1 MQKLFLILI
10 ALSLVACAG
19 NPANNRELTEAEHY
33 REARKLLER
42 KTFLDAIEQLE
53 ELEARFP
60 YGDHTEQAQIDLIY
74 ARYRSLD
81 YPGATAQAERFIRTY
96 PSNEHLDYVLYLRGL
111 AHYYMEQGL
120 FDRVFGSNKAP
131 RDLASMK
138 DAFRD
143 FDELVRRYPDSS
155 YAADSR
161 SRMVFIRNL
170 LAEQELIVARYYAR
184 RQAYIASAN
193 RAQDVIRHYQQT
205 PSVEES
211 VAILTKSY
219 ESLEQPQLANNGRE
233 LLRENWPN
241 SKWLERNKVDIEWWP
256 SGKRTWLSLL
266 TFDLLQ

>member
-1 MQKLFLILI
+1 MQKLFLIFI
-10 ALSLVACAG
+10 VLSLTACAG
-19 NPANNRELTEAEHY
+19 NPADKRELTEAEHY
-33 REARKLLER
+33 REAHKLLER

-60 YGDHTEQAQIDLIY
+60 YGDYTEQAQIDLIY

-96 PSNEHLDYVLYLRGL
+96 PSSEHLDYVLYIRGL

-131 RDLASMK
+131 RDLATMK

-143 FDELVRRYPDSS
+143 FDELVRRYPDSA
-155 YAADSR
+155 YAADAR

-170 LAEQELIVARYYAR
+170 LAEQELVAARYYAR

-193 RAQDVIRHYQQT
+193 RAQDVIRHFQHT
-205 PSVEES
+205 PSVEEA

-219 ESLEQPQLANNGRE
+219 ESLEQPQLASNGRE
-233 LLRENWPN
+233 LLKQNWPQ
-241 SKWLERNKVDIEWWP
+241 SEWLSRGEVEIDWWP
-256 SGKRTWLSLL
+256 SGERTWLSLL
-266 TFDLLQ
+266 TFDLLK